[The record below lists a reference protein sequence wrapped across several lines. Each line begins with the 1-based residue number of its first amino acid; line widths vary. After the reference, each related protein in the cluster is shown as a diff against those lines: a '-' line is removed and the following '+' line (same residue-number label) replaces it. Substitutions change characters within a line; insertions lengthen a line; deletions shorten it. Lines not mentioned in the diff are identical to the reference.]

1 MFDNDLIKT
10 DEQPDWDEYDIDWKE
25 MDWDK
30 YEVKSRNK
38 NIKLSIIIALI
49 ICNILLLCQLLFYVS
64 TQNNLNSENYIIDD
78 TYSVSYIEKNVKNN

>member
-25 MDWDK
+25 MDWNK
-30 YEVKSRNK
+30 YDVKSKNK

-49 ICNILLLCQLLFYVS
+49 ICNILLLCQLLFYVT
-64 TQNNLNSENYIIDD
+64 TQNNLKTDIVGD

>member
-10 DEQPDWDEYDIDWKE
+10 DEQLDWDEYDIDWKE

>member
-10 DEQPDWDEYDIDWKE
+10 DEQPGWDEYDIDWKE